1 MRNTIDDIAQLF
13 AALAEQLIFWRDID
27 DDALAKKISGS
38 VERKL
43 LISRARDWI
52 EAHLHQHFQ
61 IAELAAELHISP
73 RTLQYCFVDELGH
86 SPLAEVRRFR
96 FRLLGGAPWSG
107 INPPFPPR
115 RLSQLGGRISRDW
128 LQLVLQEVGRS
139 VSLVRVPH
147 QPDEP
152 CPRPIVPHLSWPR
165 YWMAALPVS

>member
-38 VERKL
+38 VERRL

-96 FRLLGGAPWSG
+96 FRLLRRKLTSTPSNQPIEGMFRSCGLIDTPPTSRHYRNWCGETPRQTRDRAKMTSG
-107 INPPFPPR
+107 LI
-115 RLSQLGGRISRDW
+115 
-128 LQLVLQEVGRS
+128 
-139 VSLVRVPH
+139 
-147 QPDEP
+147 
-152 CPRPIVPHLSWPR
+152 
-165 YWMAALPVS
+165 